1 MGLSGN
7 GNYKSGSVGTINRK
21 TIFLL
26 IGQKGS
32 GKSFIGTLFDKEFG
46 ITFIRVEDWAK
57 KIIKNR
63 DVDDKAYLKQVFG
76 SIEKGIR
83 SSLAHKDQLV
93 FESTGLTEY
102 FDEMLERLKSDFS
115 GGHHRCLCKR
125 HNLFGAG
132 KIQRPRN
139 TYQYF

>member
-102 FDEMLERLKSDFS
+102 FDEMLERLTLNKQSIA
-115 GGHHRCLCKR
+115 K
-125 HNLFGAG
+125 AG
-132 KIQRPRN
+132 YCNCSIE
-139 TYQYF
+139 